1 MGSDSYGLSSEQPR
15 IQVAKNEK
23 KNFFWNKET
32 HIFDAAASGC

>member
-23 KNFFWNKET
+23 NFFWNKET
-32 HIFDAAASGC
+32 HIFDAASGC